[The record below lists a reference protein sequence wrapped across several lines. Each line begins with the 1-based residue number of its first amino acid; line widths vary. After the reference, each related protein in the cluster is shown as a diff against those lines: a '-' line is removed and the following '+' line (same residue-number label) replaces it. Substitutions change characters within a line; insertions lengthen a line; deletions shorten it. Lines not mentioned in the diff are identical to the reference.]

1 MVNINL
7 ICVGKIKEAY
17 IIKGIAE
24 YKKRLDSYAKF
35 NIIELKES
43 GFDNDREQAKLKE
56 EKEIMKYME
65 KGNIYNI
72 LLDIEGFKFSSENFA
87 EKINTLTVNGVSSFN
102 FIIGGSYGVTEEI
115 RKKSDLKLSFS
126 DFTFPHQLM
135 RLIFIEQLYRWFSI
149 LNNTKYHK

>member
-7 ICVGKIKEAY
+7 ICVGKIKENY
-17 IIKGIAE
+17 ILNGIQE

-65 KGNIYNI
+65 NSCK
-72 LLDIEGFKFSSENFA
+72 
-87 EKINTLTVNGVSSFN
+87 
-102 FIIGGSYGVTEEI
+102 
-115 RKKSDLKLSFS
+115 
-126 DFTFPHQLM
+126 Q
-135 RLIFIEQLYRWFSI
+135 
-149 LNNTKYHK
+149 NN